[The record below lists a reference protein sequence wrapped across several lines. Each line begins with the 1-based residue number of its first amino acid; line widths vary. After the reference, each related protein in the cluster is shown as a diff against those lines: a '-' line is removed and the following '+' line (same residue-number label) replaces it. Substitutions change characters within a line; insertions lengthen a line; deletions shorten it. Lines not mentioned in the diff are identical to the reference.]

1 MKTHPFKKR
10 VGLLFEILIHVQ
22 FERSLMVYIFR
33 EFSLYVWPLDILFN
47 VRFTVGSGEKDLL
60 TYGAEEGA

>member
-1 MKTHPFKKR
+1 
-10 VGLLFEILIHVQ
+10 
-22 FERSLMVYIFR
+22 MVYIFR